1 MNKSKEY
8 KTASICLNGHI
19 ISSHSE
25 QVGSYCP
32 FCGEKVTESCSH
44 CGATLHGYEMNSG
57 YTIVNRNNQKEYYC
71 YNYGKPYPWTE
82 RIIQSA
88 IELLSMDEELPTEV
102 KELIKSSIPDLIV
115 DTPKSP
121 VAVTYYNKWIP
132 KANKM
137 IRDALY
143 QLLVD
148 VVSETVKLSL
158 FPHLVQ

>member
-1 MNKSKEY
+1 
-8 KTASICLNGHI
+8 
-19 ISSHSE
+19 
-25 QVGSYCP
+25 
-32 FCGEKVTESCSH
+32 
-44 CGATLHGYEMNSG
+44 
-57 YTIVNRNNQKEYYC
+57 
-71 YNYGKPYPWTE
+71 
-82 RIIQSA
+82 
-88 IELLSMDEELPTEV
+88 MDEELPTEV

-137 IRDALY
+137 IRDAVY